1 MAHPSAITSVLCP
14 SELGPLSL
22 SCPERSVMRK
32 KIVLLAVLII
42 LGANALAATSNEQT
56 NSDRKVL
63 THVSP
68 VYPELAKKMHIR
80 GIVKVEVIVRP
91 NGTVK
96 STRVLGGNPVL
107 VNAAEDAVTKWKFE
121 PAQSES
127 TEVVQLT
134 FEGE

>member
-1 MAHPSAITSVLCP
+1 
-14 SELGPLSL
+14 
-22 SCPERSVMRK
+22 MRK
-32 KIVLLAVLII
+32 NLLVFTALI
-42 LGANALAATSNEQT
+42 LVATSALALSVNGDTS
-56 NSDRKVL
+56 SDRKVV

-68 VYPELAKKMHIR
+68 VYPELARKMHIR
-80 GIVKVEVIVRP
+80 GIVRVEAVVRP

-107 VNAAEDAVTKWKFE
+107 VNAAQDAVTKWKFE

-134 FEGE
+134 FAGE

>member
-1 MAHPSAITSVLCP
+1 
-14 SELGPLSL
+14 
-22 SCPERSVMRK
+22 MRK
-32 KIVLLAVLII
+32 NLLVFTALI
-42 LGANALAATSNEQT
+42 LVATSAMALSVNGDT
-56 NSDRKVL
+56 SSDRKVV

-68 VYPELAKKMHIR
+68 VYPELARKMHIR
-80 GIVKVEVIVRP
+80 GIVRVEAVVRP

-107 VNAAEDAVTKWKFE
+107 VNAAQDAVTKWKFE

-134 FEGE
+134 FAGE